1 MVSLSHHERLDYP
14 TFYAVRYQ
22 SVRRTVNLLD
32 KGTVCH
38 LEYSLKYCIKV
49 CLRRVTVIVLSTI
62 VGIILFV
69 GGCAGVVLTWINYQV
84 SSLSWIEGLL
94 TYGMFTIL
102 GLGMI
107 VFIVMTPREK

>member
-1 MVSLSHHERLDYP
+1 M
-14 TFYAVRYQ
+14 
-22 SVRRTVNLLD
+22 
-32 KGTVCH
+32 
-38 LEYSLKYCIKV
+38 
-49 CLRRVTVIVLSTI
+49 IVLSTI

-84 SSLSWIEGLL
+84 SSTPWIEGLL